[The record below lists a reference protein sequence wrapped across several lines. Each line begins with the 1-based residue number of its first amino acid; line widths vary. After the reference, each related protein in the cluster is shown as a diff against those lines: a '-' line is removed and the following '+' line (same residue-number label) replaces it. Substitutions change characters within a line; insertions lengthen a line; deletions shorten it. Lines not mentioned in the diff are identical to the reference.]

1 MGGKDFR
8 GLDSITPEQ
17 AFFLLNYSLPTL
29 RMEYEK
35 TLRLIK
41 AVPADQGAYR
51 PHPNSRSALELVWH
65 IASADIWFL
74 DGFLA
79 GKFDMEDDTMPADI
93 SSAADVALMYEDQ
106 FGPKLEK
113 VAKLPATFWA
123 TPMSFFGIYNFPAVQ
138 YLQFMLNHTIHHR
151 GQLAAYLRPMGAKVP
166 NIYGG
171 SFDEPMEMPQE

>member
-17 AFFLLNYSLPTL
+17 ALFLLHYFLPTL
-29 RMEYEK
+29 RIEYEK

-41 AVPADQGAYR
+41 AVPVDQGTYR

-74 DGFLA
+74 DGFLS

-93 SSAADVALMYEDQ
+93 SSAADIAIMYEDQ
-106 FGPKLEK
+106 FGPKLDK
-113 VAKLPATFWA
+113 VAKLPASFWA

-151 GQLAAYLRPMGAKVP
+151 AQLTMYLRALNVP
-166 NIYGG
+166 VPALYGP
-171 SFDEPMEMPQE
+171 SADEQP